1 MNNIEAN
8 NEKINLFIKALG
20 YKTNNERNRDLLTDQ
35 KKMVMNVVTDAMNSD
50 NINTIKTALFLIKTS
65 YEVNTDL
72 LLTYISR
79 EEELVD
85 ASIDIYKGLSDLANG
100 N

>member
-35 KKMVMNVVTDAMNSD
+35 KKRFLKLM
-50 NINTIKTALFLIKTS
+50 KT
-65 YEVNTDL
+65 
-72 LLTYISR
+72 
-79 EEELVD
+79 
-85 ASIDIYKGLSDLANG
+85 
-100 N
+100 

>member
-1 MNNIEAN
+1 MK
-8 NEKINLFIKALG
+8 KINLFIKALG

-35 KKMVMNVVTDAMNSD
+35 KKMVMKVVTDAMSSD
-50 NINTIKTALFLIKTS
+50 NINTIKMALFLIKTS

-85 ASIDIYKGLSDLANG
+85 ASIDIYKGLSDLANE